1 MSLVDPLPRPRRL
14 AREVIYESAW
24 VNLYADRVE
33 FPGGRIV
40 ERHHVVHFD
49 HDSVAALAENAAGQL
64 LLIESYRYVT
74 GTIEWELPA
83 GRIEQAESPLEG
95 AQREVLEESGYASV
109 DHRLVHTFYALNGIS
124 NITHHLVHCR
134 VTEHVADF
142 DANEVRSVRCCTR
155 DEIESLI
162 AQGQIHDGYTLIGLL
177 LWLRGV

>member
-1 MSLVDPLPRPRRL
+1 MIEPLSLPRRL
-14 AREVIYESAW
+14 ARDVIYESAW
-24 VNLYADRVE
+24 VNLYVDRVE

-83 GRIEQAESPLEG
+83 GRIEQGESPLEG
-95 AQREVLEESGYASV
+95 AQREVVEESGYASV
-109 DHRLVHTFYALNGIS
+109 DHRLVQTFYALNGIS

-134 VTEHVADF
+134 ITECVADF
-142 DANEVRSVRCCTR
+142 DSNEVRSVRWSTR
-155 DEIESLI
+155 DEIEAMI
-162 AQGQIHDGYTLIGLL
+162 AQGHIRDGYTLIGLL
-177 LWLRGV
+177 LWLRGI